1 MKVTHIRIR
10 KADGPLT
17 VMDAFVDKG
26 LTEGGHAS
34 LPDIDVDYA
43 SDRRQEIKDYLEER
57 YNADGRQR
65 VFSAGTFTTMKLK
78 AALKDVARVHRV
90 PHSIVNYITAM
101 IDDGTDWTGLF
112 RQAAFNRKL
121 RDFIQ
126 TYPLVIE
133 DVQGLLGQ
141 PKAASIHASAIVVTP
156 DTRDGRPAECF
167 DFLPV
172 RKMDGALVSE
182 FDGYSVDEIG
192 LLKEDVLAT
201 KELAKLSAVIAL
213 VNRNFGQELTIGRI
227 TQDMLEDGKTYRL
240 LSDGNTQNV
249 FQFSSPGI
257 TRFIQ
262 DVQPECIE
270 DLIAINALYR
280 PATLD
285 IGATDDYVR
294 FRRGEVAPVYN
305 YGCYEA
311 TKNTFGI
318 MVYQEQFMSVAHTL
332 GGFDLGKTDYLRKAI
347 GKKKADLM
355 ATLKADFIAGA
366 VGNGCPDYEAEEIWH
381 KIEVA
386 GKYSFNRSH
395 AAAYALT
402 AYCGAWLKANY
413 PSAFYTV
420 ALQWADDKEI
430 PSLMAEME
438 RCSSAKI
445 VPPDINRSGTEF
457 FTDYATDEIFW
468 SLTRIKQ
475 VGVKTVEYIVTE
487 RDRGGAYTGIENFIH
502 RIFRYKL
509 KKYSYWDDPDN
520 AEEAVKVPVNARHVK
535 HMILAGCFDRIEK
548 VGAVTERCALLERAA
563 RELGFSLSEKD
574 FPQDMRGRHF
584 FWSQQQIAVSGIG
597 SIDYRRIFNN
607 SEARRQVKGKASY
620 LTLDE
625 VARDENDG
633 RRATV
638 CATVVDVTEHTY
650 KDRETGSRKRFA
662 KLTLSQNNR
671 LAECVCWNDYYME
684 HHTVIQSLKD
694 WVVILTAVI
703 RYSDYN
709 GCNTLQTYRN
719 SLLFIQS

>member
-57 YNADGRQR
+57 YNADGCQR

-694 WVVILTAVI
+694 RVVILTAVI